1 MPPLDDPRLD
11 APIARIPD
19 DYLQIIEVGPGWYD
33 IIVEL
38 DANIAAVVPDYVL
51 YQAKQKFGGLRYYT
65 NVAFNKE
72 VLAYV
77 MLAEERAHHTCEKC
91 GSTRKDWNTE
101 RGYSYCYDCHN
112 PSPT

>member
-1 MPPLDDPRLD
+1 MDDPRLD
-11 APIARIPD
+11 ALIARIPD

-33 IIVEL
+33 IIAEL
-38 DANIAAVVPDYVL
+38 DQSISILFPDYIL
-51 YQAKQKFGGLRYYT
+51 YQVKQKFGGLRYYT
-65 NVAFNKE
+65 NVDSSKAVADRIF
-72 VLAYV
+72 
-77 MLAEERAHHTCEKC
+77 LAEERAHHTCEKC